1 MSFKGDSRKR
11 CLLGDS
17 CNQAD
22 LIPVIVFSEVV
33 KN

>member
-1 MSFKGDSRKR
+1 MSFKGDSLKR

-22 LIPVIVFSEVV
+22 LIPLIVFQ
-33 KN
+33 K